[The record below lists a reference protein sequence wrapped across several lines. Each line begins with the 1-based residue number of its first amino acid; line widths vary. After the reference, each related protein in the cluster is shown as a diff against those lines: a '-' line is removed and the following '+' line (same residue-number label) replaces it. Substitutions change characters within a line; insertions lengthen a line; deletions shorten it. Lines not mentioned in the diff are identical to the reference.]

1 MDLSIKPADEIPI
14 KSSEDMKE
22 ELIKNSEETEN
33 KDADKIK
40 NIPLKTDMSDI
51 FDTAS
56 KKSMEKIQKQREK
69 LNKQQAR
76 LRVREE
82 REKLKQQKA
91 EMKAQKEKLKL
102 MSQKTRKPRKK
113 TEPKAIPKQDPFK
126 DMRGTKRVEK
136 KKRVKYVEVSETES
150 SEEEIVYVK
159 KKKKTKKKP
168 TASGIAKAPPKSR
181 IQQLTPDELTQLYGV
196 FKQADEANKKKKPP
210 KPKINYYNPI
220 ESNPFTHLNN
230 PFNF

>member
-1 MDLSIKPADEIPI
+1 MDLSIKPANEIPV

-22 ELIKNSEETEN
+22 ELIKNSEEIEN

-40 NIPLKTDMSDI
+40 NIPLKKDMSDI

-82 REKLKQQKA
+82 REKLKQQRA
-91 EMKAQKEKLKL
+91 EMKAQKERVKQ
-102 MSQKTRKPRKK
+102 MSQRTRKPPKK
-113 TEPKAIPKQDPFK
+113 SEPKPIPKKDVFK
-126 DMRGTKRVEK
+126 DMRGAKREK
-136 KKRVKYVEVSETES
+136 KKVKYVEVSDSEES

-159 KKKKTKKKP
+159 KKKKKKP
-168 TASGIAKAPPKSR
+168 TASVKAPPKSR
-181 IQQLTPDELTQLYGV
+181 IQQLTPEEITQLYGV
-196 FKQADEANKKKKPP
+196 FKQADAQNKKKEPP

>member
-1 MDLSIKPADEIPI
+1 MDLSIKPANEIPVR
-14 KSSEDMKE
+14 SSEEMKE
-22 ELIKNSEETEN
+22 ELIEKSEEIEN
-33 KDADKIK
+33 KDADKIT

-56 KKSMEKIQKQREK
+56 KKSMEKIKKQREK

-82 REKLKQQKA
+82 REKLKQQRA
-91 EMKAQKEKLKL
+91 EMKAQRERVKQ
-102 MSQKTRKPRKK
+102 MSQRTRKPPKK
-113 TEPKAIPKQDPFK
+113 SKPKPIPEKDDFK
-126 DMRGTKRVEK
+126 DMRGAKRVEK
-136 KKRVKYVEVSETES
+136 KKRVKYVEVSESEES

-159 KKKKTKKKP
+159 KKKKTKAP
-168 TASGIAKAPPKSR
+168 KAPPKSR
-181 IQQLTPDELTQLYGV
+181 IQQLTPEEITQLYGV
-196 FKQADEANKKKKPP
+196 FKQADAQSKKKEPP